1 MGQCLVNEVNAVLR
15 EGDYAC
21 PESSLMTHHT
31 STMRMILICNKN
43 CNRLHT
49 RSDKQDKCDDMVI
62 KVAIRSKPREIKNDN
77 RA

>member
-1 MGQCLVNEVNAVLR
+1 MGQRLGNEVNAVVR

-43 CNRLHT
+43 CNRLRT
-49 RSDKQDKCDDMVI
+49 RSDKQDKCDVMVI
-62 KVAIRSKPREIKNDN
+62 TVAIRSKPREINNDN
-77 RA
+77 

>member
-1 MGQCLVNEVNAVLR
+1 MVNEVNAVLR

-43 CNRLHT
+43 AIGCVHGAINRTNAMLWSLKWLFDLNQG
-49 RSDKQDKCDDMVI
+49 R
-62 KVAIRSKPREIKNDN
+62 
-77 RA
+77 